1 MKFFFIFIFCIF
13 KQAFFLYLLRK
24 KIKLKKIIIMSA
36 SNESSTSNSMRESL
50 RESVKQLETNM
61 LKLQIRISKKKILKL
76 QMELA
81 RLRKNNEFK
90 KEKMYSRN
98 AFLKQALVSYNQG
111 FKAILKA

>member
-1 MKFFFIFIFCIF
+1 
-13 KQAFFLYLLRK
+13 
-24 KIKLKKIIIMSA
+24 MSA

-81 RLRKNNEFK
+81 RLRKNNEF
-90 KEKMYSRN
+90 
-98 AFLKQALVSYNQG
+98 
-111 FKAILKA
+111 

>member
-24 KIKLKKIIIMSA
+24 KKNKHIIMSA
-36 SNESSTSNSMRESL
+36 SNESSFDSMRESL

>member
-1 MKFFFIFIFCIF
+1 M
-13 KQAFFLYLLRK
+13 FFLHLLRK
-24 KIKLKKIIIMSA
+24 KIKLKNKLIIMSA

>member
-1 MKFFFIFIFCIF
+1 
-13 KQAFFLYLLRK
+13 
-24 KIKLKKIIIMSA
+24 MSA

-90 KEKMYSRN
+90 KEKM
-98 AFLKQALVSYNQG
+98 
-111 FKAILKA
+111 

>member
-1 MKFFFIFIFCIF
+1 
-13 KQAFFLYLLRK
+13 
-24 KIKLKKIIIMSA
+24 MSA
-36 SNESSTSNSMRESL
+36 SNESL
-50 RESVKQLETNM
+50 RERIKQLETNM
-61 LKLQIRISKKKILKL
+61 LKLQICLSKKKIEKL
-76 QMELA
+76 HKELA

>member
-1 MKFFFIFIFCIF
+1 
-13 KQAFFLYLLRK
+13 
-24 KIKLKKIIIMSA
+24 MSA
-36 SNESSTSNSMRESL
+36 SNKSL
-50 RESVKQLETNM
+50 RERIKQLETNM
-61 LKLQIRISKKKILKL
+61 LKLQIGLSKKKIEKL
-76 QMELA
+76 QKELA

>member
-1 MKFFFIFIFCIF
+1 
-13 KQAFFLYLLRK
+13 
-24 KIKLKKIIIMSA
+24 MSA
-36 SNESSTSNSMRESL
+36 SNESL
-50 RESVKQLETNM
+50 RERIKQLETNM
-61 LKLQIRISKKKILKL
+61 LKLQIGLSKKKIEKL
-76 QMELA
+76 QKELA